1 MYKYPVIVFEGIEA
15 SGKSTNLNIAANYL
29 KKKKKKFIKLREP
42 GGSIFSEKIRNL
54 LLNKKLKL
62 NYKTDLLLFFAAR
75 SENFQKIIKNNYK
88 RKIILIDRFTDS
100 TIAYQHYG
108 MNINLKIIKDL
119 NKFIIVNFK
128 PDITFLSIVNSKNL
142 KLRLNKRSNL
152 NRYDKFN
159 LNFYN
164 KVQKGYMKL
173 ASENKKKYVI
183 IDSNNK
189 KSINQKKII
198 NKINKIIK

>member
-1 MYKYPVIVFEGIEA
+1 MYKYPVIIFEGIEA
-15 SGKSTNLNIAANYL
+15 SGKSTNLKIAVNYL
-29 KKKKKKFIKLREP
+29 QKKKKKFIKLREP

-164 KVQKGYMKL
+164 KVQKGYYKI
-173 ASENKKKYVI
+173 SKNKKNYKV
-183 IDSNNK
+183 IDSNKNL
-189 KSINQKKII
+189 INEVKKII
-198 NKINKIIK
+198 INQLEKII